1 MKKFIVKVFLI
12 FSILISF
19 QLKCTK
25 PEIETAASN
34 KTKVLKHNYI
44 VVNSVDNSPAE
55 VEVSYSVFI
64 NGNAENI
71 VKTERKTTPFIIGG
85 EEVKVVYDSLLFVH
99 GITRRFHQNELKR
112 NYTPRGADYL
122 SIKNLSSVAIE
133 YAIIGNQEL
142 EYDPIQKITD
152 RSDIINKNEIDK
164 SKVVKYLGGANPI
177 YKATPVLYLIKP
189 ELAPQTTVYVLK
201 GIYSSEG
208 GVSGNKA
215 VAVPLK
221 TPNFGEVIAHT
232 PFSVTDILSLYK
244 QEYTSGNILYPEYD
258 AYMDRG
264 RPYNYSISQ
273 GKYYLKFYGTIL
285 PDKTLGNTGQIWFI
299 NTFKGSYALDGFQ
312 EYED

>member
-1 MKKFIVKVFLI
+1 M
-12 FSILISF
+12 
-19 QLKCTK
+19 
-25 PEIETAASN
+25 
-34 KTKVLKHNYI
+34 
-44 VVNSVDNSPAE
+44 
-55 VEVSYSVFI
+55 
-64 NGNAENI
+64 
-71 VKTERKTTPFIIGG
+71 
-85 EEVKVVYDSLLFVH
+85 H
-99 GITRRFHQNELKR
+99 GTTRRFHQNELKR

-221 TPNFGEVIAHT
+221 TPNFGEIVANT
-232 PFSVTDILSLYK
+232 PFSVAEVLSLYK
-244 QEYTSGNILYPEYD
+244 QEYTYGNTLYPNYN
-258 AYMDRG
+258 AYMGRNTKDPNDRSILQH
-264 RPYNYSISQ
+264 NYKIKHYGIVSA
-273 GKYYLKFYGTIL
+273 GKSLENKGEV
-285 PDKTLGNTGQIWFI
+285 WFI
-299 NTFKGSYALDGFQ
+299 NIPNGIMGSNSF
-312 EYED
+312 

>member
-1 MKKFIVKVFLI
+1 MKNLFLKTLVLFTFLTNI
-12 FSILISF
+12 FMTCS
-19 QLKCTK
+19 K
-25 PEIETAASN
+25 PEIETATSN

-99 GITRRFHQNELKR
+99 GTTRRFHQNELKR

-258 AYMDRG
+258 AYMNRG

-273 GKYYLKFYGTIL
+273 GKHYLKFYGTIL
-285 PDKTLGNTGQIWFI
+285 PDKTLENTGQIWFI

>member
-1 MKKFIVKVFLI
+1 MKKFFVKVFLI

-25 PEIETAASN
+25 PEIETATSN
-34 KTKVLKHNYI
+34 NTKVLKHNYI

-99 GITRRFHQNELKR
+99 GTTRRFHQNELKR

-133 YAIIGNQEL
+133 YAVIGNQKL
-142 EYDPIQKITD
+142 EFLPANEIANS
-152 RSDIINKNEIDK
+152 SDIVNKNEIDK
-164 SKVVKYLGGANPI
+164 TKVVKYPSGAAPI
-177 YKATPVLYLIKP
+177 YKATSVLYLIKP
-189 ELAPQTTVYVLK
+189 ELAPQTMVYVLK

-221 TPNFGEVIAHT
+221 TPNFGEVIANT
-232 PFSVTDILSLYK
+232 PFSVADILSLYK
-244 QEYTSGNILYPEYD
+244 QEYTSGNVLYPEYNT
-258 AYMDRG
+258 YMDRG
-264 RPYNYSISQ
+264 RPYNHSISQ
-273 GKYYLKFYGTIL
+273 RKYYLKLYGTI
-285 PDKTLGNTGQIWFI
+285 DAGKTLENTGQIWFI
-299 NTFKGSYALDGFQ
+299 NTFEGTFGTNTF
-312 EYED
+312 

>member
-1 MKKFIVKVFLI
+1 MKNLFLKTLVLFTFLTNI
-12 FSILISF
+12 FMTCS
-19 QLKCTK
+19 K
-25 PEIETAASN
+25 PEIETATSN

-64 NGNAENI
+64 NRNAENI
-71 VKTERKTTPFIIGG
+71 VKTEHKTTPFIIGG

-99 GITRRFHQNELKR
+99 GTTRRFHQNELKR

-258 AYMDRG
+258 AYMNRG

-273 GKYYLKFYGTIL
+273 GKHYLKFYGTIL
-285 PDKTLGNTGQIWFI
+285 PDKTLENTGQIWFI

>member
-1 MKKFIVKVFLI
+1 MKKFFVKVFLI

-99 GITRRFHQNELKR
+99 GTTRRFHQNELKR

-273 GKYYLKFYGTIL
+273 GKHYLKFYGTIL
-285 PDKTLGNTGQIWFI
+285 PDKTLENTGQIWFI

>member
-1 MKKFIVKVFLI
+1 MKNLFLKTLVLFTFLTNVFMTC
-12 FSILISF
+12 S
-19 QLKCTK
+19 K
-25 PEIETAASN
+25 PEIETATSN
-34 KTKVLKHNYI
+34 KSKVLKHNYI

-99 GITRRFHQNELKR
+99 GTTRRFHQNELKR

-244 QEYTSGNILYPEYD
+244 QEYTSGNILYPEYN

-273 GKYYLKFYGTIL
+273 GKHYLKFYGTIL
-285 PDKTLGNTGQIWFI
+285 PDKTLENIGQIWFI

>member
-1 MKKFIVKVFLI
+1 MKNLFLKTLVLFTFLTNVFMTC
-12 FSILISF
+12 S
-19 QLKCTK
+19 K
-25 PEIETAASN
+25 PEIETATSN
-34 KTKVLKHNYI
+34 KSKVLKHNYI

-99 GITRRFHQNELKR
+99 GTTRRFHQNELKR

-152 RSDIINKNEIDK
+152 RSDIINKNEINK

-273 GKYYLKFYGTIL
+273 GKHYLKFYGTIL
-285 PDKTLGNTGQIWFI
+285 PDKTLENTGQIWFI

>member
-1 MKKFIVKVFLI
+1 M
-12 FSILISF
+12 
-19 QLKCTK
+19 
-25 PEIETAASN
+25 
-34 KTKVLKHNYI
+34 
-44 VVNSVDNSPAE
+44 
-55 VEVSYSVFI
+55 
-64 NGNAENI
+64 
-71 VKTERKTTPFIIGG
+71 
-85 EEVKVVYDSLLFVH
+85 YDSLLFVH
-99 GITRRFHQNELKR
+99 GTTRRFHQNELKR

-142 EYDPIQKITD
+142 EYVPIQKITN

-189 ELAPQTTVYVLK
+189 ELAPQTTIYVLK

-221 TPNFGEVIAHT
+221 VPYFGEVIAHT
-232 PFSVTDILSLYK
+232 PFSVADILSLYK

-264 RPYNYSISQ
+264 SPYNHSISQ
-273 GKYYLKFYGTIL
+273 RKYYLKLYGTI
-285 PDKTLGNTGQIWFI
+285 DAGKTLENTGQIWFI
-299 NTFKGSYALDGFQ
+299 NTFEGTFSINTF
-312 EYED
+312 

>member
-1 MKKFIVKVFLI
+1 
-12 FSILISF
+12 
-19 QLKCTK
+19 
-25 PEIETAASN
+25 
-34 KTKVLKHNYI
+34 
-44 VVNSVDNSPAE
+44 
-55 VEVSYSVFI
+55 
-64 NGNAENI
+64 
-71 VKTERKTTPFIIGG
+71 
-85 EEVKVVYDSLLFVH
+85 VYDSLLFVH
-99 GITRRFHQNELKR
+99 GTTRRFHQNELKR

-244 QEYTSGNILYPEYD
+244 QEYTSGNILYPEYN

-273 GKYYLKFYGTIL
+273 GKHYLKFYGTIL
-285 PDKTLGNTGQIWFI
+285 PDKTLENTGQIWFI

>member
-1 MKKFIVKVFLI
+1 MKNLFLKTLVLFTFLTNVFMTC
-12 FSILISF
+12 S
-19 QLKCTK
+19 K
-25 PEIETAASN
+25 PEIETATSN

-99 GITRRFHQNELKR
+99 GTTRRFHQNELKR

-133 YAIIGNQEL
+133 YAVIGNQKL
-142 EYDPIQKITD
+142 EFLSANEIANS
-152 RSDIINKNEIDK
+152 SDIVNKNQIDK
-164 SKVVKYLGGANPI
+164 TKVVKYLGGANPI

-201 GIYSSEG
+201 GIYAADG
-208 GVSGNKA
+208 GVSGREA

-221 TPNFGEVIAHT
+221 TPNFGEIVANT
-232 PFSVTDILSLYK
+232 PFSVAEVLSLYK
-244 QEYTSGNILYPEYD
+244 QEYTYGNTLYPNYD
-258 AYMDRG
+258 AYMGRDTKDPNDRSILQK
-264 RPYNYSISQ
+264 NYRI
-273 GKYYLKFYGTIL
+273 KHYGVVSAGESL
-285 PDKTLGNTGQIWFI
+285 ENKGEVWFI
-299 NTFKGSYALDGFQ
+299 NTPNGISGYNDF
-312 EYED
+312 

>member
-1 MKKFIVKVFLI
+1 MKNLFLKTLVLFTFLTNVFMTC
-12 FSILISF
+12 S
-19 QLKCTK
+19 K
-25 PEIETAASN
+25 PEIETATSN

-99 GITRRFHQNELKR
+99 GTTRRFHQNELKR

-133 YAIIGNQEL
+133 YAVIGNQKL
-142 EYDPIQKITD
+142 EFSSANEIANS
-152 RSDIINKNEIDK
+152 SDIVNKNQIDK
-164 SKVVKYLGGANPI
+164 TKVVKYLSGANPI

-201 GIYSSEG
+201 GIYAADG
-208 GVSGNKA
+208 GVSGREA

-221 TPNFGEVIAHT
+221 TPNFGEIVANT
-232 PFSVTDILSLYK
+232 PFSVAEVLSLYK
-244 QEYTSGNILYPEYD
+244 QEYTYGNTLYPNYD
-258 AYMDRG
+258 AYMGRDTKDPNDRSILQK
-264 RPYNYSISQ
+264 NYRI
-273 GKYYLKFYGTIL
+273 KHYGVVSAGESL
-285 PDKTLGNTGQIWFI
+285 ENKGEVWFI
-299 NTFKGSYALDGFQ
+299 NTPNGISGYNDF
-312 EYED
+312 

>member
-1 MKKFIVKVFLI
+1 MKNLFLKTLVLFTFLTNVFMTC
-12 FSILISF
+12 S
-19 QLKCTK
+19 K
-25 PEIETAASN
+25 PEIETATSN
-34 KTKVLKHNYI
+34 KSKVLKHNYI

-99 GITRRFHQNELKR
+99 GTTRRFHQNELKR

-221 TPNFGEVIAHT
+221 TPNFGEIVANT
-232 PFSVTDILSLYK
+232 PFSVAEVLSLYK
-244 QEYTSGNILYPEYD
+244 QEYTYGNTLYPNYD
-258 AYMDRG
+258 AYMGRNTKDPNDRSILQQ
-264 RPYNYSISQ
+264 NYKIKHYGIVSA
-273 GKYYLKFYGTIL
+273 GKSLENKG
-285 PDKTLGNTGQIWFI
+285 DIWFI
-299 NTFKGSYALDGFQ
+299 NIPNGIMGSNSF
-312 EYED
+312 

>member
-1 MKKFIVKVFLI
+1 MKKFFVKVFLI

-25 PEIETAASN
+25 PEIETATSN

-99 GITRRFHQNELKR
+99 GTTRRFHQNELKR

-142 EYDPIQKITD
+142 EYVPIQKITN

-221 TPNFGEVIAHT
+221 TPNFGEIVANT
-232 PFSVTDILSLYK
+232 PFSVAEVLSLYK
-244 QEYTSGNILYPEYD
+244 QEYTYGNTLYPNYN
-258 AYMDRG
+258 AYMGRNTKDPNDRSILQH
-264 RPYNYSISQ
+264 NYKI
-273 GKYYLKFYGTIL
+273 KHYGIVSAGESL
-285 PDKTLGNTGQIWFI
+285 ENKGEVWFI
-299 NTFKGSYALDGFQ
+299 NTPNGIMGSNSF
-312 EYED
+312 

>member
-1 MKKFIVKVFLI
+1 MKNLFLKTLVLFTFLTNVFMTC
-12 FSILISF
+12 S
-19 QLKCTK
+19 K
-25 PEIETAASN
+25 PEIETATSN
-34 KTKVLKHNYI
+34 KSKVLKHNYI
-44 VVNSVDNSPAE
+44 VVNSLDNSPAE

-99 GITRRFHQNELKR
+99 GTTRRFHQNELKM

-122 SIKNLSSVAIE
+122 SIKNLSSVTIE

-164 SKVVKYLGGANPI
+164 SKVVKYLGGATPI

-215 VAVPLK
+215 VAIPLK

-285 PDKTLGNTGQIWFI
+285 PDKTLENTGQIWFI
-299 NTFKGSYALDGFQ
+299 NTFEGSFGINTF
-312 EYED
+312 

>member
-1 MKKFIVKVFLI
+1 MKNLFLKTLVLFTFLTNVFMTC
-12 FSILISF
+12 S
-19 QLKCTK
+19 K
-25 PEIETAASN
+25 PEIETATSN
-34 KTKVLKHNYI
+34 KSKVLKHNYI

-99 GITRRFHQNELKR
+99 GTTRRFHQNELKR

-258 AYMDRG
+258 AYMNRG

-273 GKYYLKFYGTIL
+273 GKHYLKFYGTIL
-285 PDKTLGNTGQIWFI
+285 PDKTLENTGQIWFI